1 MAGLDE
7 SRRSDFIAMLQDVG
21 SVEDREELM
30 ENLDPVQLCT
40 ETIRTIQMVSR
51 RSCLLSGV

>member
-21 SVEDREELM
+21 SEQDREDLI
-30 ENLDPVQLCT
+30 NHLDPVQLCT
-40 ETIRTIQMVSR
+40 ETIRTIQMVR
-51 RSCLLSGV
+51 CATCR